1 MMVNRTT
8 RLWCGESFL
17 HTWEQEERPAV
28 VSCPVTI
35 LGLEVT
41 VEVHALECSVHSCEG
56 SSRGRHKLT
65 LRREGEN
72 WQLITGMDNYSPK
85 IQSQL
90 YGFYTKQIF
99 FSIMLLKSEH
109 KNIIYIRY
117 MCM

>member
-35 LGLEVT
+35 LGLEMT

-90 YGFYTKQIF
+90 YGFYIK
-99 FSIMLLKSEH
+99 
-109 KNIIYIRY
+109 Y
-117 MCM
+117 MYVI